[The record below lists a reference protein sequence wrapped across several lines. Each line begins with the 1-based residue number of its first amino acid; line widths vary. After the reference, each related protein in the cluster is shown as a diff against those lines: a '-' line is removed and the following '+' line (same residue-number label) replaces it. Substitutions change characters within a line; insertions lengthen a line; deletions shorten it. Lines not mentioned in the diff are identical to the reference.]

1 MEALFVLAK
10 KKFQNI
16 DMVVNNAGHS
26 SSGDW
31 ERTVAVNCQGIVLG
45 TLLGFKYLGVDG
57 GGKGGTIINISSVT
71 GLAPCHANPVFS
83 ASKHFTIGFSRSV
96 GTEYFFKKT
105 NVKVLTL
112 CPGATQ
118 TGHHDRNIE
127 GLPEFPDLGKELKR
141 KLGCFP
147 QQSPEDVG
155 MAFMQVLEDGENGSV
170 WVAENK
176 EVYKCVLPDR
186 RTFVP
191 RKKAGHEKEPSQ
203 KAEPPKKEPPKEDP
217 CKKTE
222 PPKQDPCKKA
232 EPPKKDPSKKESP
245 KQDPPKQGP
254 SKKAESPTQEP
265 PKEDPC
271 KKTEPPKQDPCKK
284 AEPPKKDP
292 GKKESQKQDP
302 PKQDPCKKAEP
313 PKKDPCKKESQKQD
327 PPKQDPCKKA
337 EPSKQEPLKTDPCN
351 KAEPLIKEPTKKDP
365 SQKGESKKDPSPKK

>member
-127 GLPEFPDLGKELKR
+127 GLPEFPDLG
-141 KLGCFP
+141 
-147 QQSPEDVG
+147 
-155 MAFMQVLEDGENGSV
+155 N
-170 WVAENK
+170 
-176 EVYKCVLPDR
+176 
-186 RTFVP
+186 
-191 RKKAGHEKEPSQ
+191 
-203 KAEPPKKEPPKEDP
+203 
-217 CKKTE
+217 
-222 PPKQDPCKKA
+222 
-232 EPPKKDPSKKESP
+232 
-245 KQDPPKQGP
+245 
-254 SKKAESPTQEP
+254 
-265 PKEDPC
+265 
-271 KKTEPPKQDPCKK
+271 
-284 AEPPKKDP
+284 
-292 GKKESQKQDP
+292 
-302 PKQDPCKKAEP
+302 
-313 PKKDPCKKESQKQD
+313 
-327 PPKQDPCKKA
+327 
-337 EPSKQEPLKTDPCN
+337 
-351 KAEPLIKEPTKKDP
+351 
-365 SQKGESKKDPSPKK
+365 

>member
-191 RKKAGHEKEPSQ
+191 
-203 KAEPPKKEPPKEDP
+203 
-217 CKKTE
+217 
-222 PPKQDPCKKA
+222 
-232 EPPKKDPSKKESP
+232 
-245 KQDPPKQGP
+245 
-254 SKKAESPTQEP
+254 QEP